1 MIYFPFVYKT
11 IPVNIDDSMSYYA
24 QLIAIASV
32 IEKIQNEITT
42 IEETLNT
49 IDDKILKEVKEEL
62 SRFKSE
68 LEKEL
73 QDLKN
78 AVNIEITSLRDD
90 VEKAINAQD
99 NKWNKLLNDNII
111 FINSRLN
118 EQDIK
123 ISDYEKNMKYL
134 VENLEISFSEKLTIL
149 RNEFFDLT
157 KSINGLY
164 TYIDEQDKVY
174 WDKLKEYC
182 DKLYTRRSI
191 YYVKNPITKR
201 VDEIN
206 KTLQLLYY
214 ICNNAISCDE
224 YNFLDL
230 TCDEYSK
237 LKLTCIEYLKTLKD
251 LYNKKYFT
259 SQVSFMNPYTG
270 KIENVVEVV
279 KQLVKFHEEIK
290 SLTAYEYKAL
300 NLSADQ
306 YFEKNTNA
314 YDYYTSGKK
323 IFL

>member
-1 MIYFPFVYKT
+1 MIYFPYVYRT

-24 QLIAIASV
+24 QLIAIANV

-42 IEETLNT
+42 IEKTLNT
-49 IDDKILKEVKEEL
+49 IDERILKEVKEEL

-73 QDLKN
+73 QDLEN

-90 VEKAINAQD
+90 MENAINAQD
-99 NKWNKLLNDNII
+99 EKWTKLLNDNII
-111 FINSRLN
+111 YINKRLN

-123 ISDYEKNMKYL
+123 LSEYEKNMKYL
-134 VENLEISFSEKLTIL
+134 VENLELSFSEKLTIL
-149 RNEFFDLT
+149 RNEFFYLT

-174 WDKLKEYC
+174 WNKLKDYC
-182 DKLYTRRSI
+182 DELYTRRSI
-191 YYVKNPITKR
+191 YYVKNPITKK

-214 ICNNAISCDE
+214 ICNNA
-224 YNFLDL
+224 L
-230 TCDEYSK
+230 TCNEFVFLGLTCEEYEK
-237 LKLTCIEYLKTLKD
+237 LQLTCIEYLKTLKD

-259 SQVSFMNPYTG
+259 LQVSFMNPYSG

-279 KQLVKFHEEIK
+279 KQLVKFHEK
-290 SLTAYEYKAL
+290 VNSLTADEYKAL

-306 YFEKNTNA
+306 YIEKNTTA